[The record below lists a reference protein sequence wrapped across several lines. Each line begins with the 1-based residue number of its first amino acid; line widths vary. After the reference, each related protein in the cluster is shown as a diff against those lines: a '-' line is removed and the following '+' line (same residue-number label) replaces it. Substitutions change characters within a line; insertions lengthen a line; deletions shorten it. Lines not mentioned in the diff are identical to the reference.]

1 MLRQRLATDVT
12 PWEATKGEWGM
23 PQRRSDRKALAML
36 VTHPLEV
43 GAHLLWKFWRDECPQ
58 RAASLAYTTLLSLVP
73 SLAVAFAVLKA
84 FGGLTPIQERLDTII
99 YTHLVTSSSLEA
111 ADYIQRFTERAHA
124 GAIGSVGFL
133 VFIITAVSLLN
144 TVASAFNRVWGVE
157 DRRSLKDR
165 FLTFF
170 ALTVLGP
177 ILFGASISIT
187 GTILHAKI
195 WTRLPIPGLGP
206 ALSFFVPFLLTWA
219 GFLLLYVVIPSAPL
233 RLRPALLGSLVVAAS
248 WELVKIGFEW
258 YVTTVTS
265 YGRIYASLSVL
276 PVFLLWL
283 YVGWLIAL
291 LGFEVSHF
299 LQYPETVRSSVGW
312 SATRTAVPPQDAIR
326 TFVAVAQAFVKNG
339 EPLTAGQVAMQ
350 VQVPED
356 SALVTLHEL
365 ERQGYVA
372 RVAEPADGYLPR
384 RAPASVKVG
393 ELWRMLG
400 GHTGAPDG
408 DLLNQLV
415 ARAADATE
423 RAFGA
428 ATVQDLLDAK
438 ATSAPPTTVQAAGDT
453 MREPT

>member
-1 MLRQRLATDVT
+1 
-12 PWEATKGEWGM
+12 M
-23 PQRRSDRKALAML
+23 PHGRSDRKALAML
-36 VTHPLEV
+36 LRNPLEV
-43 GAHLLWKFWRDECPQ
+43 GAHLLSKFWQDECPQ

-73 SLAVAFAVLKA
+73 SLAVAFAMLKA
-84 FGGLTPIQERLDTII
+84 FGGLTPIQERLETLV
-99 YTHLVTSSSLEA
+99 YTHLVTTSSLQA
-111 ADYIQRFTERAHA
+111 ADYIQKLAERAHA
-124 GAIGSVGFL
+124 GAIGGVGFL
-133 VFIITAVSLLN
+133 AFIITAVSLLN

-187 GTILHAKI
+187 GTILHSKI
-195 WTRLPIPGLGP
+195 WTRLPIPALGP
-206 ALSFFVPFLLTWA
+206 ALSLFVPFLLTWA

-248 WELVKIGFEW
+248 WEFVKVGFEW

-265 YGRIYASLSVL
+265 YGQLYASLSVI

-299 LQYPETVRSSVGW
+299 LQHPETVRRSVGVGS
-312 SATRTAVPPQDAIR
+312 SAMRAAVAPQEAIR
-326 TFVAVAQAFVKNG
+326 IFVAVAEAFVKSG
-339 EPLTAGQVAMQ
+339 EPVTPAQVAMRLQ
-350 VQVPED
+350 LSED
-356 SALVTLHEL
+356 SALATLHAL

-372 RVAEPADGYLPR
+372 RVVEPADAYLPR
-384 RAPASVKVG
+384 RTPASIKVG
-393 ELWRMLG
+393 ELWRALG
-400 GHTGAPDG
+400 GQRGTSNG
-408 DLLNQLV
+408 DILDQLFG
-415 ARAADATE
+415 RAADATE

-428 ATVQDLLDAK
+428 MTVQDLLDGRA
-438 ATSAPPTTVQAAGDT
+438 ASGGAGTVRRSPEELTELA
-453 MREPT
+453 